1 MWIEAS
7 RSASHET
14 ITTVNW
20 SRGMSLSRSEAPRIR
35 ACGRAPCDPS
45 PPPCAQSYTQSFP
58 HANRVSIHILIHS
71 RCSFR
76 RSNPHHMADFTAS
89 RSVVVPAVIR
99 VKMQAEQFRD
109 GEVRP
114 QRPAINQLSAI
125 FQRTRGLQTTL
136 RIVSRETHT
145 HAPSRMARAAGTV
158 VLEPRLTV

>member
-14 ITTVNW
+14 ISTVNW
-20 SRGMSLSRSEAPRIR
+20 SRGMSLSRSETPRIR

-58 HANRVSIHILIHS
+58 HANGVSIHILIHS

-76 RSNPHHMADFTAS
+76 RSDPHHMADFTAG
-89 RSVVVPAVIR
+89 RSGIVPAVIR
-99 VKMQAEQFRD
+99 VKMQAERFRD
-109 GEVRP
+109 GDVRP
-114 QRPAINQLSAI
+114 QRPAINQPGAI
-125 FQRTRGLQTTL
+125 SQRTRGLQTTL
-136 RIVSRETHT
+136 RIVSRETQT

-158 VLEPRLTV
+158 VLDRRLTF